1 VFGIL
6 IKYLLITGGMEQYLK
21 ENNAQI
27 QIAVHY
33 HQILANLFNYVKLVW
48 IKEKLYQ
55 AFFEINEHIRKN
67 RNIHM

>member
-1 VFGIL
+1 
-6 IKYLLITGGMEQYLK
+6 MEQYLK

-55 AFFEINEHIRKN
+55 AFF
-67 RNIHM
+67 